1 MTRVLTGIQPSGA
14 LHLGNYFGAIK
25 QMKDLQD
32 SSDLFIF
39 IANYHALTSL
49 KDGKA
54 LKENTIDCAIN
65 FLSLGIDP
73 TKTTF
78 YAQSDVKEVLE
89 LYWILSGYTPMGL
102 LERAHSYKDKVAKGI
117 TANHSLFSYPVLMAA
132 DILLYDA
139 KVVPVGKDQIQHVE
153 MTRDIAIKFNN
164 NFGDILTIPEFKVA
178 EDVATVPGL
187 DGSKMSKSY
196 GNTIDIFCTDKQLKK
211 TVGKVVTDS
220 TALEDPKDWSTCNVF
235 ALAKLYLDKDGQIE
249 LQKRYEKGGE
259 GYGHFK
265 MYLKELIWDYY
276 KEARER
282 REHYLNNTEEVYDIL
297 SDGAKK
303 ASKIAKAKMEIIR
316 DAVGIYQKPRKKSNK
331 C

>member
-49 KDGKA
+49 KDPKA
-54 LKENTIDCAIN
+54 LRENTIDCAIN

-73 TKTTF
+73 NKTTF

-117 TANHSLFSYPVLMAA
+117 GANHSLFSYPVLMAA
-132 DILLYDA
+132 DILIYDA
-139 KVVPVGKDQIQHVE
+139 KIVPVGKDQIQHVE

-164 NFGDILTIPEFKVA
+164 DFGNILTIPEFKVA
-178 EDVATVPGL
+178 QEVQTVPGL

-196 GNTIDIFCTDKQLKK
+196 GNTINIFNTEKQLKK
-211 TVGKVVTDS
+211 AVGKVVTDS
-220 TALEDPKDWSTCNVF
+220 TPMEDAKDWSTCNVF
-235 ALAKLYLDKDGQIE
+235 ALAKLYLDKAGQEE

-276 KEARER
+276 KDAREK
-282 REHYLNNTEEVYDIL
+282 REHYLNNTDEVYDIL

-316 DAVGIYQKPRKKSNK
+316 DAVGIYR
-331 C
+331 

>member
-73 TKTTF
+73 SKATF
-78 YAQSDVKEVLE
+78 YAQSDIKEVLE

-102 LERAHSYKDKVAKGI
+102 LERAHSYKDKVSKGI
-117 TANHSLFSYPVLMAA
+117 AANHSLFSYPVLMAA

-139 KVVPVGKDQIQHVE
+139 EIVPVGKDQIQHVE

-164 NFGDILTIPEFKVA
+164 DFGDILTIPKFKVA
-178 EDVATVPGL
+178 EEVQTVPGL
-187 DGSKMSKSY
+187 DGAKMSKSY
-196 GNTIDIFCTDKQLKK
+196 GNTIDIFNTEKQLKK
-211 TVGKVVTDS
+211 VVGKVVTDS
-220 TALEDPKDWSTCNVF
+220 TLMEDAKDWSTCNVF
-235 ALAKLYLDKDGQIE
+235 ALAKLYLDSDGQKE

-276 KEARER
+276 KEAREK

-303 ASKIAKAKMEIIR
+303 ASKLAKAKMEIIR
-316 DAVGIYQKPRKKSNK
+316 DAVGIYR
-331 C
+331 